1 MPIKPSMNVLGG
13 RLEDCS
19 HSPKTGFYRDG
30 CCNTGDEDFG
40 VHTVCCEVTAEFLE
54 FSKKA
59 GNDLSTPNPAMGFAG
74 LKPGDRWC
82 VCAGRWK
89 EAFEA
94 GFAAPVVLAATHVN
108 TLDVVSLEDLR
119 KHAIDAA

>member
-1 MPIKPSMNVLGG
+1 MNVLGEK
-13 RLEDCS
+13 LEDCS
-19 HSPKTGFYRDG
+19 HSPKTGFYREG
-30 CCNTGDEDFG
+30 CCDTGDEDFG
-40 VHTVCCEVTAEFLE
+40 LHTVCCEVTAEFLE

-59 GNDLSTPNPAMGFAG
+59 GNDLSTPNPSVGFPG

-94 GFAAPVVLAATHVN
+94 GFAAPVVLEATHVN

-119 KHAIDAA
+119 KHTIDVT